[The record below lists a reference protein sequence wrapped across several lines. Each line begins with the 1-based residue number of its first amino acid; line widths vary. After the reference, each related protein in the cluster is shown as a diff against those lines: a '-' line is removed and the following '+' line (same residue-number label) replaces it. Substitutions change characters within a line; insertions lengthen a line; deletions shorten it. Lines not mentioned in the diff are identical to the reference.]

1 MLRVPRMQ
9 APGFPGGRESERII
23 MGNRAAAEEMM
34 TSDDLEELYGLDA
47 SESAPEDDEDD
58 EDPGD
63 DEDDPG
69 DDDGDDDE
77 GIQPEEMPHG

>member
-1 MLRVPRMQ
+1 
-9 APGFPGGRESERII
+9 
-23 MGNRAAAEEMM
+23 MGNRAAAEETM
-34 TSDDLEELYGLDA
+34 TGDDLEELYGLDA

-58 EDPGD
+58 QDPGD

-69 DDDGDDDE
+69 ADDDDDDE

>member
-1 MLRVPRMQ
+1 
-9 APGFPGGRESERII
+9 

-58 EDPGD
+58 EDLG
-63 DEDDPG
+63 DEDDP
-69 DDDGDDDE
+69 DDDDDDDDE

>member
-1 MLRVPRMQ
+1 
-9 APGFPGGRESERII
+9 
-23 MGNRAAAEEMM
+23 MGNIAAAEEMM

-58 EDPGD
+58 K
-63 DEDDPG
+63 DPG
-69 DDDGDDDE
+69 DDDDDLDDDDDK

>member
-1 MLRVPRMQ
+1 
-9 APGFPGGRESERII
+9 
-23 MGNRAAAEEMM
+23 MGNVAVAKEIM

-58 EDPGD
+58 EDLGDDDDLD
-63 DEDDPG
+63 DED
-69 DDDGDDDE
+69 DDDE

>member
-1 MLRVPRMQ
+1 
-9 APGFPGGRESERII
+9 
-23 MGNRAAAEEMM
+23 MGNRAAAEEMV
-34 TSDDLEELYGLDA
+34 TSDELEELYGLDA

-58 EDPGD
+58 EVPGD

-69 DDDGDDDE
+69 DDDDDDE

>member
-1 MLRVPRMQ
+1 MALPIRCCASPAGKLLVT
-9 APGFPGGRESERII
+9 GGRESERII
-23 MGNRAAAEEMM
+23 MGNTAAAEEMM

-58 EDPGD
+58 KD
-63 DEDDPG
+63 DL
-69 DDDGDDDE
+69 DDDDDDDDE

>member
-1 MLRVPRMQ
+1 
-9 APGFPGGRESERII
+9 

-34 TSDDLEELYGLDA
+34 TSDDLEELYGPDA

-63 DEDDPG
+63 DDDPG
-69 DDDGDDDE
+69 ADDDDDE

>member
-1 MLRVPRMQ
+1 
-9 APGFPGGRESERII
+9 
-23 MGNRAAAEEMM
+23 MGNTAVAEEMM

-58 EDPGD
+58 KD
-63 DEDDPG
+63 DL
-69 DDDGDDDE
+69 DDDDDDDDE

>member
-1 MLRVPRMQ
+1 
-9 APGFPGGRESERII
+9 
-23 MGNRAAAEEMM
+23 MGNIAAAEEMM

-58 EDPGD
+58 KDPGG
-63 DEDDPG
+63 DEDDLD
-69 DDDGDDDE
+69 DDDGDK